1 MLWRAAGIAAGPSA
15 LDALLGREPPPS
27 LDELLA
33 EDEVV
38 QECKALN
45 GRLVERLRERSA
57 VQGLLGHA
65 LGLATDVGDAAPA
78 NASAPAPSAE
88 AGGEAATEA
97 GGEGENVGG
106 EGGGAPGSL
115 EGPPAPPKK
124 NIAFVACEV
133 LCCDVD
139 AICAALL
146 EDEELVHL
154 LLSFPLQASQ
164 GNGLD
169 PVHSGYFSRI
179 LSALLQHRMC
189 DRLLLTLRTEAKYLE
204 ALVSHVGTTS
214 IAAVLSQLVGGGTPE
229 MAAPM
234 GMLGA
239 VPFTGEWLK
248 GSPLLSLLL
257 TRLEGGHGGDGG
269 ATASEECAEQV
280 AAAQRNAASVL
291 AAAAQRSPALRPEL
305 ASEETLGRLLALL
318 GGGGGGV
325 GVMPR

>member
-1 MLWRAAGIAAGPSA
+1 M
-15 LDALLGREPPPS
+15 
-27 LDELLA
+27 
-33 EDEVV
+33 
-38 QECKALN
+38 
-45 GRLVERLRERSA
+45 
-57 VQGLLGHA
+57 
-65 LGLATDVGDAAPA
+65 
-78 NASAPAPSAE
+78 
-88 AGGEAATEA
+88 
-97 GGEGENVGG
+97 
-106 EGGGAPGSL
+106 
-115 EGPPAPPKK
+115 
-124 NIAFVACEV
+124 
-133 LCCDVD
+133 D

-154 LLSFPLQASQ
+154 LLSFPLQVSQ
-164 GNGLD
+164 GGGLD

-189 DRLLLTLRTEAKYLE
+189 DRLLLALRTESKCLE

-269 ATASEECAEQV
+269 AASSEECAEHV

-291 AAAAQRSPALRPEL
+291 AAAAQRSPALRPDL

-318 GGGGGGV
+318 GGGGSRV
-325 GVMPR
+325 GVMPL